1 MWWVEY
7 VPSLWVAL
15 PQHSAR
21 FFCSGKRHSHLQL
34 CAVHAPVQPWLGK
47 RSTSLFPACGPEPGS
62 GATAQRPRWVWSS
75 YLAQST
81 PYSQIL
87 AVPFIIPI
95 RAWDYFFILN
105 FYYYYWVF
113 LNCQLQRT
121 KVTVKL
127 FWQHWT
133 SQLGESKTEFYY
145 PHVLL
150 RKPRC
155 MAGLQHYTCIWG
167 CGDMGAGE
175 LEFSGSVGYEGLV
188 TKPSTGPEHAF
199 I

>member
-1 MWWVEY
+1 MATWMWWVEY

-105 FYYYYWVF
+105 FYYYWVF

-127 FWQHWT
+127 FWQH
-133 SQLGESKTEFYY
+133 
-145 PHVLL
+145 
-150 RKPRC
+150 
-155 MAGLQHYTCIWG
+155 
-167 CGDMGAGE
+167 
-175 LEFSGSVGYEGLV
+175 
-188 TKPSTGPEHAF
+188 
-199 I
+199 